1 MTYSAAN
8 DRLSTGVRSYK
19 NPMTLFIVSVALV
32 LLVSALCSLTEAA
45 LYSVRRAYVRQLAAS
60 GSRAGKI
67 LLHFKE
73 NMEQP
78 ITAILIINTAANT
91 AGAAV
96 AGAQAAK
103 LFGDQTPFGIPAV
116 VLFSVLFTIAVLLFS
131 EIMPKVAG
139 VSYGTTIARL
149 ASIPLAAVI
158 RALKPLVWAVQSV
171 SKVVRRR
178 SPVPQAP
185 EEEVRQIALLSAEEG
200 SILPLEAK
208 LVRNVLALNEVRA
221 RDIMTPRTVVFS
233 LAAGTP
239 VAEVG
244 EQIMAVPYTRI
255 PIWDEDPEN
264 WTGIVLKHDILAC
277 LARDEFDTRLESI
290 KKPLGFVPEGAL
302 GHRLLHTFIQG
313 RRHLLAVVDEYGGIL
328 GVVSLEDV
336 MESLIGA
343 EIVDETDLF
352 ADMQQVARRRG
363 ALRLK
368 GGLGRAED

>member
-1 MTYSAAN
+1 
-8 DRLSTGVRSYK
+8 
-19 NPMTLFIVSVALV
+19 MTLFVLSVALV
-32 LLVSALCSLTEAA
+32 LVVSALCSLTEAA
-45 LYSVRRAYVRQLAAS
+45 LYSVRRAYVLQLAAS
-60 GSRAGKI
+60 GSRAGKV
-67 LLHFKE
+67 LLGFKE
-73 NMEQP
+73 NMERP

-103 LFGDQTPFGIPAV
+103 LFGDQTPLGLPAV
-116 VLFSVLFTIAVLLFS
+116 VVFSALFTLAVLLFS

-149 ASIPLAAVI
+149 ASLPLDAVI

-171 SKVVRRR
+171 SMVVRRR
-178 SPVPQAP
+178 TPAPQAP
-185 EEEVRQIALLSAEEG
+185 EDEVRQMALLSAKEG

-221 RDIMTPRTVVFS
+221 RDIMTPRTVVYS
-233 LAAGTP
+233 LDAKTP
-239 VAEVG
+239 VSEIG
-244 EQIMAVPYTRI
+244 DQIMAMPYTRI
-255 PIWDEDPEN
+255 PIWREDPEN

-277 LARDEFDTRLESI
+277 LARDEFDTRLELLE
-290 KKPLGFVPEGAL
+290 KPLGFVPEGAL
-302 GHRLLHTFIQG
+302 GHHLLHTFIQG
-313 RRHLLAVVDEYGGIL
+313 RRHLLAVVDEYGGIH

-363 ALRLK
+363 VQRLK
-368 GGLGRAED
+368 GGLGRTEP